1 VVVQTPDITIGTEL
15 SIGTVVGINKDSVAL
30 IYKGNKITASFA
42 TIEKVFEDDQNTQAN
57 R

>member
-1 VVVQTPDITIGTEL
+1 MVMQTPDVTIGTEL

-30 IYKGNKITASFA
+30 MYKGNKITASFA
-42 TIEKVFEDDQNTQAN
+42 TIEKVFEDDQNTQAS